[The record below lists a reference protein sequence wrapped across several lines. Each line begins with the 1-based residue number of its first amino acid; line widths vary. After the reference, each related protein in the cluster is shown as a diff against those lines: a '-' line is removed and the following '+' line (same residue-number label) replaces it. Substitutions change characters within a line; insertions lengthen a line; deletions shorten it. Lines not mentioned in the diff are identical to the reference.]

1 MSTNQPP
8 QGRIKQI
15 IAAYRMTKRT
25 DRFLPLILLS
35 VFLLT
40 IGISGALVLSFVPGL
55 WLQIIFSVSVVMLG
69 IIAVLF
75 VFGKRAETA
84 AYAQLEGQ
92 PGAAVAIVQN
102 MRKWT
107 ITSAV
112 AADRNQNLVHRA
124 VSRAGVVLIAEG
136 GAGIGA
142 LLSGERKRTQRFI
155 GEAPLIEIVIG
166 NSSTTVPLNKL
177 QKKLK
182 KLPKKL
188 SKYEAAGLKKKLEAV
203 GGSNLPLPK
212 GPMPKSTNIR
222 VPRQ

>member
-25 DRFLPLILLS
+25 DKFLPLILLS

-55 WLQIIFSVSVVMLG
+55 WFQIIFSVSVVMLG

-112 AADRNQNLVHRA
+112 AADRNQNLVHRV

-166 NSSTTVPLNKL
+166 NSSTTVFLNKL

>member
-1 MSTNQPP
+1 MSNSEMP
-8 QGRIKQI
+8 QGRIRQI
-15 IAAYRMTKRT
+15 FAAYRMTKRT

-35 VFLLT
+35 VFLIT
-40 IGISGALVLSFVPGL
+40 IAISGALVLLFVPGL
-55 WLQIIFSVSVVMLG
+55 WLQIIFSVSVLMLG
-69 IIAVLF
+69 IIATLF
-75 VFGKRAETA
+75 VFGKRAEKA
-84 AYAQLEGQ
+84 AFSQLEGQ
-92 PGAAVAIVQN
+92 AGAAVAIVQN

-107 ITSAV
+107 ITAAV

-136 GAGIGA
+136 GSGIGA
-142 LLSGERKRTQRFI
+142 LLSGERKRTLRFI
-155 GEAPLIEIVIG
+155 GEAPLTEIVIG
-166 NSSTTVPLNKL
+166 NSSTSVPIKSL

-188 SKYEAAGLKKKLEAV
+188 SKYEAAGLRKKLEAV
-203 GGSNLPLPK
+203 GGSNIPIPK

>member
-25 DRFLPLILLS
+25 DKFLPLILLS

-55 WLQIIFSVSVVMLG
+55 WFQIIFSVSVVMLG

-112 AADRNQNLVHRA
+112 AADRNQNLVHRV

>member
-15 IAAYRMTKRT
+15 IAAYRMTKRK
-25 DRFLPLILLS
+25 DKFLPLILLS

-40 IGISGALVLSFVPGL
+40 VGVSGTLVLTLISDL
-55 WLQIIFSVSVVMLG
+55 WLQIIFSVSVIMLG

-155 GEAPLIEIVIG
+155 GEAPLIEVVIG

-188 SKYEAAGLKKKLEAV
+188 SKYEVAGLRKKLEAV

>member
-188 SKYEAAGLKKKLEAV
+188 SKYEAAGLRKKLEAV

>member
-1 MSTNQPP
+1 MTATQPP
-8 QGRIKQI
+8 QGRIRQI
-15 IAAYRMTKRT
+15 FAAYRMTKRT
-25 DRFLPLILLS
+25 DKFLPLILLT
-35 VFLLT
+35 VFLIT
-40 IGISGALVLSFVPGL
+40 IAISGTLVLLFVPGL
-55 WLQIIFSVSVVMLG
+55 WLQIIFSVSVIMLG
-69 IIAVLF
+69 IISVLF
-75 VFGKRAETA
+75 VFGKRAERA

-112 AADRNQNLVHRA
+112 AADRSQNLVHRA

-136 GAGIGA
+136 SSGIGA

-155 GEAPLIEIVIG
+155 GEAPLTEIVIG
-166 NSSTTVPLNKL
+166 NSSSTVPLSDL

-188 SKYEAAGLKKKLEAV
+188 SKYEAAALRKKLEAV

>member
-1 MSTNQPP
+1 MSNTEMP
-8 QGRIKQI
+8 QGRIRQI

-25 DRFLPLILLS
+25 DKFLPLILLT

-40 IGISGALVLSFVPGL
+40 VGVSGSLVFLLVPGL
-55 WLQIIFSVSVVMLG
+55 WLQLIFMVSVIMLG

-75 VFGKRAETA
+75 VFGKRAESA
-84 AYAQLEGQ
+84 AYAQMEGQ
-92 PGAAVAIVQN
+92 AGAAVAIVQN

-107 ITSAV
+107 ITAGV
-112 AADRNQNLVHRA
+112 AADRNQNMVHRA

-142 LLSGERKRTQRFI
+142 LLAGERKRTQRFI
-155 GEAPLIEIVIG
+155 GESPLTEIVIG
-166 NSSTTVPLNKL
+166 NSSTTVPIKSL

-188 SKYEAAGLKKKLEAV
+188 SKYETTALRKKLEAV
-203 GGSNLPLPK
+203 GGANLPLPK

>member
-1 MSTNQPP
+1 MSTSEMP
-8 QGRIKQI
+8 QGRIRQI

-25 DRFLPLILLS
+25 DRFLPLILLA

-40 IGISGALVLSFVPGL
+40 IGAAGALVILLVPGL
-55 WLQIIFSVSVVMLG
+55 WLQIIFSVSVLMIG

-75 VFGKRAETA
+75 VFGKRAEAA
-84 AYAQLEGQ
+84 AYTQMEGQ
-92 PGAAVAIVQN
+92 PGAAIAIVQN

-142 LLSGERKRTQRFI
+142 LLAGERKRTTRFI
-155 GEAPLIEIVIG
+155 GEAPLTEIVIG
-166 NSSTTVPLNKL
+166 NTASTVRIRDL

-188 SKYEAAGLKKKLEAV
+188 SKYEAAGLRKKLEAV
-203 GGSNLPLPK
+203 GGGNVPIPK

-222 VPRQ
+222 IPRQ

>member
-25 DRFLPLILLS
+25 DKFLPLILVA
-35 VFLLT
+35 VFMLT
-40 IGISGALVLSFVPGL
+40 IGIAGALVLNFVPGL

-166 NSSTTVPLNKL
+166 NSSSTVPLNKL

-188 SKYEAAGLKKKLEAV
+188 SKYEAAGLK
-203 GGSNLPLPK
+203 
-212 GPMPKSTNIR
+212 
-222 VPRQ
+222 

>member
-1 MSTNQPP
+1 MSNSEVP
-8 QGRIKQI
+8 QGRIRQI
-15 IAAYRMTKRT
+15 VAAYRMTKRT
-25 DRFLPLILLS
+25 DKFLPLILLS
-35 VFLLT
+35 VFLIT
-40 IGISGALVLSFVPGL
+40 IGISGALVIFLVPGL
-55 WLQIIFSVSVVMLG
+55 WLQIIFSVSVIMLG

-107 ITSAV
+107 ITAAV

-142 LLSGERKRTQRFI
+142 LLSGERKRTVRFI
-155 GEAPLIEIVIG
+155 GEAPLTEIVIG
-166 NSSTTVPLNKL
+166 NSATTVPIKSL

-188 SKYEAAGLKKKLEAV
+188 SKYEAAGLRKKLEAV
-203 GGSNLPLPK
+203 GGSSVPIPK

>member
-1 MSTNQPP
+1 VSTNQPP

-25 DRFLPLILLS
+25 DKFLPLILLS

-55 WLQIIFSVSVVMLG
+55 WFQIIFSVSVVMLG

-112 AADRNQNLVHRA
+112 AADRNQNLVHRV